1 MFTAIGMGG
10 GGWLAGILYDHF
22 AYYTPAFAAGVLSNL
37 LNLAIVTTLFARA
50 LMTRRAAV

>member
-1 MFTAIGMGG
+1 
-10 GGWLAGILYDHF
+10 LYDHF

-50 LMTRRAAV
+50 LMTRRASA